1 MRHMDGYS
9 AHTGFA
15 FKFAGVVVTM
25 WRWSVIPVALALGL
39 AGMPLHAQG
48 APTAPPMAPVD
59 TPAHRGVIDD
69 TWIIAPKR
77 LADAT
82 LDAVK
87 NYADEGDIA
96 AGVSLRYGIDHAEW
110 VIADVFIYPAGQGD
124 EPKMLARAVQDFRES
139 VAYAERQEIYR
150 NVWWGDEAPY
160 TAKLAGGRRQEGRFL
175 PIVFDAQR
183 DMLTSRTYLFYRKMY
198 YVKVRL
204 STTVEAVDSLA
215 ENADRF
221 IASLLDGIDI
231 VSAGTCGR
239 KMDVATLAAG
249 QSPPSDMPEGVSS
262 DGYRVLLKST
272 KSGMPAYG
280 ADTSKTM
287 SLAAKRQVAGGCT
300 TLPYNPPLE
309 DDNRTVLHLQF
320 GPDDWGASAQPSN

>member
-15 FKFAGVVVTM
+15 FGLAGVGVAM
-25 WRWSVIPVALALGL
+25 WRWSVIPVLALGMAL
-39 AGMPLHAQG
+39 ASVRVSAQG
-48 APTAPPMAPVD
+48 APAAPPFVPVD
-59 TPAHRGVIDD
+59 AQAHRGVVDD
-69 TWIIAPKR
+69 TWIIAPRR

-82 LDAVK
+82 LQAVK

-96 AGVSLRYGIDHAEW
+96 AGVSLRYGMDHADW

-124 EPKMLARAVQDFRES
+124 EQKMLAQAVQDFRES
-139 VAYAERQEIYR
+139 VAFAERQEIYR

-160 TAKLAGGRRQEGRFL
+160 TAKLSGGRKQAGRFL
-175 PIVFDAQR
+175 PIVFDAQS

-198 YVKVRL
+198 FVKVRL
-204 STTVEAVDSLA
+204 STTVDGVDSLI

-231 VSAGTCGR
+231 ISTGNCGR
-239 KMDVATLAAG
+239 ASDEVAGPHTAKTMALALKREVAT
-249 QSPPSDMPEGVSS
+249 
-262 DGYRVLLKST
+262 
-272 KSGMPAYG
+272 
-280 ADTSKTM
+280 
-287 SLAAKRQVAGGCT
+287 GCT

-320 GPDDWGASAQPSN
+320 GPDDWGASAHPTN